1 MNKTRFAP
9 LLILAVVALP
19 AVGADTLPGPIFGQV
34 LSVTDGDTVRVK
46 AKVWLG
52 LEIETLV
59 RLEGI
64 DTPELKGRCDDE
76 RRRAEAARA
85 FLERLLPDGR
95 LVLREVVWGKYAGR
109 VVARVETPK
118 GEDVATALIR
128 AGHAR
133 PYHGGHRQPWCE

>member
-1 MNKTRFAP
+1 MNKARLAP

-19 AVGADTLPGPIFGQV
+19 AIGADTLPGPIVGQV
-34 LSVTDGDTVRVK
+34 LSITDGDTVRVK

-85 FLERLLPDGR
+85 FLEHLLPEGR
-95 LVLREVVWGKYAGR
+95 VILREVVWGKYAGR

-118 GEDVATALIR
+118 GEDVATAMIR

-133 PYHGGHRQPWCE
+133 PYNGGHRQPWCE